1 MSAVEVIEERIK
13 QLPAA
18 EVAELRDWLDDYLED
33 LQPLSAEFVASIER
47 GQRDLADGRVRVE
60 NP

>member
-33 LQPLSAEFVASIER
+33 LQPLSPEFVASIER
-47 GQRDLADGRVRVE
+47 GQRDLKDGRVRVE

>member
-1 MSAVEVIEERIK
+1 MSAVEILEERIK
-13 QLPAA
+13 QLPTA

-33 LQPLSAEFVASIER
+33 LQPLSPEFVASIER
-47 GQRDLADGRVRVE
+47 GQRDLACGRVRVE

>member
-13 QLPAA
+13 QLPTAD
-18 EVAELRDWLDDYLED
+18 VAELRNWLDDYLED
-33 LQPLSAEFVASIER
+33 LLPLSSEFVASIER

>member
-1 MSAVEVIEERIK
+1 MSAVEAVEERIK

-33 LQPLSAEFVASIER
+33 LQPLSPEFVASIER
-47 GQRDLADGRVRVE
+47 GQRDLAQRRL
-60 NP
+60 

>member
-1 MSAVEVIEERIK
+1 MSAVEVIEERTK

-33 LQPLSAEFVASIER
+33 LQPLSSEFIASIER
-47 GQRDLADGRVRVE
+47 GQRDLKEGRARVATS
-60 NP
+60 

>member
-1 MSAVEVIEERIK
+1 MSPVEVIEERIK

-33 LQPLSAEFVASIER
+33 SQPLSPEFVVSIKR
-47 GQRDLADGRVRVE
+47 GQRDLKEGRVRFE
-60 NP
+60 IP